1 MYILYDEILFIVTV
15 IEGHLGSYNF
25 GWLGIKLLY
34 KQLFCEISVEILP
47 AFHWVFVL
55 LFLRFQF
62 LTWDRKSWTVR
73 SERNEHPRWGKS
85 VVKSFLLE
93 DKPILLRTL
102 SLFHND
108 YIFFRPTVWG
118 GEERVIICFLQSYAC
133 GVAGSKTD
141 ESKNNESVRGKIH
154 KCVGDFIFQQ
164 FLTLTLV
171 QT

>member
-1 MYILYDEILFIVTV
+1 MRYLLNFYPLFIGFLSYYFWAFSFLLET
-15 IEGHLGSYNF
+15 GSLELS
-25 GWLGIKLLY
+25 G
-34 KQLFCEISVEILP
+34 
-47 AFHWVFVL
+47 
-55 LFLRFQF
+55 
-62 LTWDRKSWTVR
+62 VR
-73 SERNEHPRWGKS
+73 EMDIPGGES

-108 YIFFRPTVWG
+108 YIFFRRTMWG
-118 GEERVIICFLQSYAC
+118 GEVRVIICVLPSYAC

-154 KCVGDFIFQQ
+154 KCVGDFIFQE

-171 QT
+171 HT